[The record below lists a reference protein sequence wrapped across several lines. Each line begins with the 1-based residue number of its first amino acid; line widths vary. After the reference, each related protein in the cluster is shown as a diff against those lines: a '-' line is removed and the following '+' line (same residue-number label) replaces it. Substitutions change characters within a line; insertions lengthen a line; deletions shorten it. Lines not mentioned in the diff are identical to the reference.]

1 MLKRIILLRAL
12 QNYRHPSGGWGGGSE
27 DVLLTTSRLVQLHC
41 TLRLAHVGLQRSEP
55 VTKQK
60 VTG

>member
-1 MLKRIILLRAL
+1 M
-12 QNYRHPSGGWGGGSE
+12 
-27 DVLLTTSRLVQLHC
+27 QLHR

-60 VTG
+60 VTGYISKTSEASRREEPVFVNMGMKKVKIPSE